1 MSRKN
6 RVSTQL
12 TAPSLTPAT
21 VTSTTSRDH
30 QSLPILST
38 GQTVQTSTASETDTF
53 LTQSTSSY
61 LTPQSMAADRPLSS
75 TSGTTSKDQKS
86 SHFSPASS
94 ALDILAD
101 VASSR
106 EPIKQ
111 PASASSTQPIDFH
124 APHSLLNATRV
135 PSSGG
140 EHCAGDAAKVHTNYA
155 PLSRSG
161 LLAQSHPTLSLLP
174 GDTIPSP
181 AKQDPQAQQSPT
193 VALTL
198 TTGTASSVTRSSQKT
213 TEQSLLTTRSASRQS
228 TCTPE
233 NRFAILSEGEIETGH
248 LTRPL
253 SDGNADNAVRET
265 NVMSSELDTPPQAS
279 SGLELLLRINQTVL
293 HPSIPTAQDSPS
305 ALLSSRLDAIP
316 VTESPGSQT
325 EQLSATDQTGG
336 SGKPHFIRYMN
347 THQNQGNFKCNICC
361 KVYNSRPNL
370 DRHMNTHQNQRNF
383 KCNICCKVYN
393 SRPNLDRHMKTHQNQ
408 RDFKCDIC
416 NKTFTLKHHLITHRK
431 IHSEER
437 PFECQICNK
446 TFKLASILKNHITE
460 VHSEEKPFKCNTCGK
475 AFSLKK
481 SLNRHMKTHQNQRGF
496 KCDICNKTFKLG
508 RILKDHIT
516 EVHSEEKPFKCN
528 TCGKAFSL
536 KKSLNRHMKTHHTK
550 TSGREKPFE
559 CDICGKGFRLKD
571 YLNKHQV
578 FHSDKKPFECDIC
591 GKGFRLKDY
600 LNKHQVFHSD
610 KKPFECDICGK
621 GFKLKRYL
629 KKHKK
634 THSEEKAFKC
644 NICGKGFKWNSNLN
658 RHKKTT
664 HSDQKDLYSLS
675 ETLSLIPPSDIPTIP
690 ISFHQH
696 TAPVSASQSLVQ
708 GIQPQLT
715 LSSSQP
721 LAPNPAYAVSDQSNR
736 LLPEIQEPENAAPEY
751 IDVNASNLAFPLSPK
766 EDTPSPP
773 AHDAA

>member
-124 APHSLLNATRV
+124 ASHSLLNATRV
-135 PSSGG
+135 PSSDG

-155 PLSRSG
+155 PLSHSG
-161 LLAQSHPTLSLLP
+161 LLAQSHPTLPLLP

-336 SGKPHFIRYMN
+336 SGKPHLI
-347 THQNQGNFKCNICC
+347 
-361 KVYNSRPNL
+361 
-370 DRHMNTHQNQRNF
+370 RHMNTHQNQRNF

-416 NKTFTLKHHLITHRK
+416 NKTF
-431 IHSEER
+431 
-437 PFECQICNK
+437 
-446 TFKLASILKNHITE
+446 KLT
-460 VHSEEKPFKCNTCGK
+460 G
-475 AFSLKK
+475 
-481 SLNRHMKTHQNQRGF
+481 
-496 KCDICNKTFKLG
+496 
-508 RILKDHIT
+508 ILKDHIT

-536 KKSLNRHMKTHHTK
+536 KKSLNRHMKTHHSK
-550 TSGREKPFE
+550 TSGRE
-559 CDICGKGFRLKD
+559 
-571 YLNKHQV
+571 
-578 FHSDKKPFECDIC
+578 
-591 GKGFRLKDY
+591 
-600 LNKHQVFHSD
+600 
-610 KKPFECDICGK
+610 KPFECDICGK

-629 KKHKK
+629 KAHKK
-634 THSEEKAFKC
+634 THSEERAFKC

-736 LLPEIQEPENAAPEY
+736 LLLPEIQEPENAAPEY